1 MFRQIIKFA
10 IPIPTAHGNNHC
22 FQSQYRSFFHTT
34 PSILKGFEDFFDPKD
49 ATGKAAVVNTGR
61 SWTLADLRRK
71 SFDDLHKLWFVLYK
85 ERNLLLTARLTLKR
99 FSRPRTD
106 ADENRYIKVKRSMA
120 AIKHVLGERKAIGKL
135 MHNQNKAVADEN
147 LTKI

>member
-1 MFRQIIKFA
+1 MLLLQQLLNKSKCVAEGSRCNI
-10 IPIPTAHGNNHC
+10 
-22 FQSQYRSFFHTT
+22 QSFPRSFFHASC
-34 PSILKGFEDFFDPKD
+34 SIFKGFEDFFDPKD
-49 ATGKAAVVNTGR
+49 SAGKTAVVNTGR

-99 FSRPRTD
+99 FSRSRTG

-120 AIKHVLGERKAIGKL
+120 AVKHVLGERKAIGK
-135 MHNQNKAVADEN
+135 MMRSHNKDLGDEN
-147 LTKI
+147 FTNL